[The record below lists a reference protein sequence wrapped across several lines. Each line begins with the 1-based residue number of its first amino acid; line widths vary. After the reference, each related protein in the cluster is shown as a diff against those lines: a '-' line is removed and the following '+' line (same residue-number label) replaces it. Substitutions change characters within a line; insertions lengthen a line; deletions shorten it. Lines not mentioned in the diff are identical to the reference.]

1 MKGQNIREL
10 AAIFQR
16 QHGLEALP
24 MAEERRDEHPPD
36 SDGFQLWEAIACEL
50 RELRSHQLHQTLNK
64 PDAIPIRKRLQ

>member
-16 QHGLEALP
+16 QHGLDALR
-24 MAEERRDEHPPD
+24 MAEERRNEHPPE

-50 RELRSHQLHQTLNK
+50 WELQSHQLNQPLNK
-64 PDAIPIRKRLQ
+64 PNAIPVRKRPQ